1 MFLFNLFFRI
11 ISTIKSIGNCISK
24 CVAVVEKTI
33 GFTNAKYLG
42 ILKIGIK
49 TGVGA
54 LYNKMLR
61 NTYIEQ

>member
-1 MFLFNLFFRI
+1 
-11 ISTIKSIGNCISK
+11 
-24 CVAVVEKTI
+24 VVEKTI